1 MSASEHIISV
11 RSPQSAVVLLSGSVI
26 VMAVVS
32 GEGCECGPPWRTSYD
47 SADLSIQHASHP
59 GTLHTF
65 GKIFSISFTS
75 LESPPI

>member
-75 LESPPI
+75 LEFPPI